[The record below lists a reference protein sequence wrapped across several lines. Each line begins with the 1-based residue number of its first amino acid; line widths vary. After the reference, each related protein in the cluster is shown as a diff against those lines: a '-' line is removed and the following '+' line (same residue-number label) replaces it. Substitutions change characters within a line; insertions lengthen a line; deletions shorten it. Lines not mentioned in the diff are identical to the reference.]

1 MLKNLYNMERNML
14 DHDDNHFAQNYLSEN
29 MPVCEKK
36 ELVLNAKSQFKNQ
49 LLPQWLT
56 RKEKF

>member
-36 ELVLNAKSQFKNQ
+36 RTCFKCKK
-49 LLPQWLT
+49 PV
-56 RKEKF
+56 